1 MSLKEL
7 EKMNDDRLQ
16 REIDAVTEPYT
27 EYMSTWDE
35 IKDYY
40 QDEHSEH
47 KWIGAM
53 VHDLTG
59 LSPADGRAY
68 ATARRRIERWNDG
81 TTRPGKASKES
92 LAELGRNLPPK
103 SRGVPPGGIN
113 ISIRGTFYVSKR
125 DGRRFREINIHMDE
139 MQALEWVQ
147 DPDYE
152 AIFEEYGVD
161 GDMFAGGME
170 GDVAVSIS

>member
-1 MSLKEL
+1 MI
-7 EKMNDDRLQ
+7 DDQLQ
-16 REIDAVTEPYT
+16 SEIDRVTEPYT
-27 EYMSTWDE
+27 EYLSTWDE

-40 QDEHSEH
+40 QDEYSEH

-53 VHDLTG
+53 VRDLTD
-59 LSPADGRAY
+59 LTPADGRAY

-81 TTRPGKASKES
+81 TTRPGKASKEA
-92 LAELGRNLPPK
+92 LADLGKNLPPK

-113 ISIRGTFYVSKR
+113 ITVKGTFYVSKK
-125 DGRRFREINIHMDE
+125 DGRRYREIQVHMDE
-139 MQALEWVQ
+139 MEAFDLVN
-147 DPDYE
+147 DPSYE

-170 GDVAVSIS
+170 SDVTVDIA